1 MPRRMK
7 SAIAAVVVAVALLAT
22 GSAGAASVAEARGP
36 LICC

>member
-1 MPRRMK
+1 MPGKMK

-22 GSAGAASVAEARGP
+22 GGAGATSVVEARGP